1 LQVSRKSL
9 RTYALFSGKGSLHWL
24 TCFSGTL
31 PRMNASTRRQFLVQ
45 CAGTATGTYLLSQ
58 VSWAASSEPH
68 IDFPTNPR
76 DRVAVAAYPFREF
89 IVGWK
94 GWDGK
99 TPSKVPRE
107 QQMELK
113 DFAAHVAD
121 KFNVHHIELLYP

>member
-1 LQVSRKSL
+1 
-9 RTYALFSGKGSLHWL
+9 
-24 TCFSGTL
+24 
-31 PRMNASTRRQFLVQ
+31 MQ
-45 CAGTATGTYLLSQ
+45 CAGTAAGTYLLSQ

-76 DRVAVAAYPFREF
+76 DRIAVAAYPFREF

-113 DFAAHVAD
+113 DFPGHVAD
-121 KFNVHHIELLYP
+121 KFNVHHIEP